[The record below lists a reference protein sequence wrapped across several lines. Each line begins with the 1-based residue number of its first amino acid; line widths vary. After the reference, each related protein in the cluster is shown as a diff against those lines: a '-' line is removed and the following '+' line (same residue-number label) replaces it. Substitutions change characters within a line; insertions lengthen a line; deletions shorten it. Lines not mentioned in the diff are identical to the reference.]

1 MNASV
6 NTVQPDQSGADQLPP
21 AEQKFEGRL
30 FFFIAIIVAVCF
42 GGGAVGLMVAL
53 NHHEKV
59 TGVLPDHARQ
69 LIDFTLTDRTG
80 RTVTRAELQG
90 KIVVV
95 DFLLTSCTLTCPE
108 VNHRMSEIQELTADQ
123 PDVRFLSLSVD
134 PRTDTA
140 AVLMRYGLAYDV
152 DTNRW
157 FMLTGDKPQLQNLI
171 ATSFLNQDLN
181 DPFVYMPG
189 NFSHTE
195 RIAIVDSQGHVRM
208 YFDGMRRETTAAVVE
223 EISRLRKEQL

>member
-1 MNASV
+1 M
-6 NTVQPDQSGADQLPP
+6 DQLPP

-30 FFFIAIIVAVCF
+30 FFMIAIIVAICF
-42 GGGAVGLMVAL
+42 GSGAVGLMIAL

-59 TGVLPDHARQ
+59 SGVLPDHPRR

-80 RTVTRAELQG
+80 RTVTRSELKG
-90 KIVVV
+90 KILVV

-108 VNHRMSEIQELTADQ
+108 VNRRMSDIQRITADQ

-140 AVLMRYGLAYDV
+140 PVLMRYGLTYGV

-157 FMLTGDKPQLQNLI
+157 FMLTGDKPALQNLI

-195 RIAIVDSQGHVRM
+195 RIAIVDAGGNVRM
-208 YFDGMRRETTAAVVE
+208 YFDGMRRETTAAVVD
-223 EISRLRKEQL
+223 EIAALRKEQL

>member
-1 MNASV
+1 MNDSL
-6 NTVQPDQSGADQLPP
+6 NTVRPESSGPDQLPP
-21 AEQKFEGRL
+21 AEQRFEGRL
-30 FFFIAIIVAVCF
+30 FFIIAIIVAVCF
-42 GGGAVGLMVAL
+42 GTGAVGLMLAL
-53 NHHEKV
+53 NHHETV
-59 TGVLPDHARQ
+59 TGVLPDHYRQ

-108 VNHRMSEIQELTADQ
+108 VNRRMSEIQKLTADE

-140 AVLMRYGLAYDV
+140 PVLMRYGETYGV

-157 FMLTGDKPQLQNLI
+157 FMLTGDKSTLQKLI

-195 RIAIVDSQGHVRM
+195 RIAIVDSQGRTRM
-208 YFDGMRRETTAAVVE
+208 YFDGMRHETTAAVLK
-223 EISRLRKEQL
+223 EISLLREE

>member
-1 MNASV
+1 MSRTELN
-6 NTVQPDQSGADQLPP
+6 QSPP
-21 AEQKFEGRL
+21 PGEGRL
-30 FFFIAIIVAVCF
+30 FLLIAIIVAVCF
-42 GGGAVGLMVAL
+42 GAGAFGLMLAL
-53 NHHEKV
+53 NHHEKIA
-59 TGVLPDHARQ
+59 GIPPDHARQ

-108 VNHRMSEIQELTADQ
+108 VNRRMSEIQKLTADQ

-134 PRTDTA
+134 PRSDTA
-140 AVLMRYGLAYDV
+140 PVLMRYGETYGV

-157 FMLTGDKPQLQNLI
+157 FMLTGEKSVLHGLI

-195 RIAIVDSQGHVRM
+195 RIAVVDSRGQVRM
-208 YFDGMRRETTAAVVE
+208 YFDGMHRETTAQVVA
-223 EISRLRKEQL
+223 EIARLRKEEL

>member
-1 MNASV
+1 M
-6 NTVQPDQSGADQLPP
+6 NTVQPDPSDTDQLPP

-30 FFFIAIIVAVCF
+30 FFIIAIIVAVCF
-42 GGGAVGLMVAL
+42 GTGAIGIMVAL

-59 TGVLPDHARQ
+59 VGIPPDHPRQ
-69 LIDFTLTDRTG
+69 LVDFTLTDRTG
-80 RTVTRAELQG
+80 RTITRAELEG

-108 VNHRMSEIQELTADQ
+108 VNRRMSEIQKLTADQ

-140 AVLMRYGLAYDV
+140 PVLMRYGLTYDV

-157 FMLTGDKPQLQNLI
+157 FMLTGDKATLQNLI
-171 ATSFLNQDLN
+171 ATSFLNQDLD

-195 RIAIVDSQGHVRM
+195 RIAVVDSTGHVRM

-223 EISRLRKEQL
+223 EIAQLRKEQL